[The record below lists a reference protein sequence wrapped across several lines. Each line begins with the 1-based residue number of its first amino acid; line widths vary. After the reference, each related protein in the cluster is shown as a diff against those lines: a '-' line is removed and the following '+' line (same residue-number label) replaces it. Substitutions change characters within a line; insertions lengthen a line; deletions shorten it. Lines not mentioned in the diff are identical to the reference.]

1 MENFFP
7 EILIQYLLPFRQ
19 AFSKPGFGYFQG
31 FIAALLLSQGRK
43 CISHIANTCFFID
56 KSLSSWERF
65 LASAQWDLP
74 QVTQHLIGFSSN
86 NWDKPSC
93 TLDVTWWRL
102 IQRSPKK
109 SKGGCKAFNAGQKT
123 PKIPSARLRLS
134 GITGESPGSCTESD
148 KGGNA
153 GR

>member
-74 QVTQHLIGFSSN
+74 QVTQHLIG
-86 NWDKPSC
+86 
-93 TLDVTWWRL
+93 LL
-102 IQRSPKK
+102 IKQ
-109 SKGGCKAFNAGQKT
+109 
-123 PKIPSARLRLS
+123 L
-134 GITGESPGSCTESD
+134 
-148 KGGNA
+148 
-153 GR
+153 

>member
-1 MENFFP
+1 MELRCLEIGLLSRHLGEKNSVDKEKGEEVIIISSSPEMEVIMENFFP

-65 LASAQWDLP
+65 LASAQWD
-74 QVTQHLIGFSSN
+74 
-86 NWDKPSC
+86 
-93 TLDVTWWRL
+93 
-102 IQRSPKK
+102 PK
-109 SKGGCKAFNAGQKT
+109 SLN
-123 PKIPSARLRLS
+123 I
-134 GITGESPGSCTESD
+134 
-148 KGGNA
+148 
-153 GR
+153 